1 MIKLS
6 PYGRLGGIPL
16 PLNLFISLA
25 EIQNMNDTVTDKEF
39 IELSNS
45 TIVSENNPEHILNE
59 MGKSFEQQAAQVK
72 IQNEQAIQQ
81 VSQQI
86 NNDVNNSILPMFY
99 SLSGFFVVLI
109 LVAVFVKVFSSD
121 ENKK

>member
-1 MIKLS
+1 
-6 PYGRLGGIPL
+6 
-16 PLNLFISLA
+16 
-25 EIQNMNDTVTDKEF
+25 MNNTVTTDKEF

-59 MGKSFEQQAAQVK
+59 MGKSFEQQAVQAK

-99 SLSGFFVVLI
+99 GLAGFFMVLSLIVVFI
-109 LVAVFVKVFSSD
+109 KVLSH
-121 ENKK
+121 EKNKK

>member
-6 PYGRLGGIPL
+6 PYGRLGGIAL

-25 EIQNMNDTVTDKEF
+25 EIQNMNDTVTTDKEF

-59 MGKSFEQQAAQVK
+59 MGKSFEQQAAQAK
-72 IQNEQAIQQ
+72 IQNEQAI
-81 VSQQI
+81 
-86 NNDVNNSILPMFY
+86 
-99 SLSGFFVVLI
+99 
-109 LVAVFVKVFSSD
+109 
-121 ENKK
+121 